1 MKNGPEQ
8 IFSEYRSGKGFK
20 SALGSKGL
28 YEQSKVNERFYS
40 GDQWYGAKCG
50 NDRPLVRYNLIKR
63 IGDYKMSV
71 LLSSDADIAF
81 FAEGIPATN
90 ATKKR
95 VEQIRFLVAAGQSA
109 GFENSEE
116 EIALVTSAL
125 NDYHKIAA
133 KRLKIDALLEQALKN
148 AYISGTGVI
157 YSFWDSEIPTGLY
170 VDDNREIPI
179 KGDVKSEVIDIENV
193 YFGDPE
199 CPSVQSQPYIIIASC
214 WGVDELK
221 RYAVRFGASASA
233 AEGIRPDSINGNK
246 ATVLTKLYKKYSPDG
261 KSYKIYAKMVS
272 ENAVIREEW
281 DIGVRKYP
289 LSVFRWETRK
299 GCAYG
304 ESEITY
310 LIPNQ
315 IAVNRMLTSGVW
327 SAMSSGMPT
336 LVVNG
341 DVVDGEITNDPGQII
356 KVFGSGEDV
365 ANALRFVS
373 PPDYSGNFQSIIGP
387 LVENTLAQSGANPA
401 ALGDVDPDNTSAILT
416 LRNAAMLPLK
426 MLQNR
431 YYEFMEEVAD
441 IWAEFWITQ
450 YGSRRL
456 KIEDENGVWY
466 MPFDGDRYRDLI
478 ICANASVTAPD
489 NFDTDARVK
498 ILDRLLERGDITL
511 EQYLRRLPSGMLKD
525 ADELI
530 RSVRGAAQ

>member
-1 MKNGPEQ
+1 MKQSPEQ
-8 IFSEYRSGKGFK
+8 IFSEYRSGKSFK
-20 SALGSKGL
+20 ASLGSRGL
-28 YEQSKVNERFYS
+28 YEQSKVNERFYT

-50 NDRPLVRYNLIKR
+50 NERPLVRYNLIKR

-71 LLSSDADIAF
+71 LLSSDADITF
-81 FAEGIPATN
+81 FAEGIPSTVT
-90 ATKKR
+90 TKKR
-95 VEQIRFLVAAGQSA
+95 VEQLRALVASGEAA
-109 GFENSEE
+109 ALTNSEE
-116 EIALVTSAL
+116 EIALVTSAF

-133 KRLKIDALLEQALKN
+133 KRLKVNALLEQALKN
-148 AYISGTGVI
+148 AYISGTGAV
-157 YSFWDSEIPTGLY
+157 YSYWDSEAPTGLY
-170 VDDNREIPI
+170 VDENREIPI
-179 KGDVKSEVIDIENV
+179 KGDVKSEVIDIENI
-193 YFGDPE
+193 YFGDHE
-199 CPSVQSQPYIIIASC
+199 CVSVQAQPYIIIAGC
-214 WGVDELK
+214 WGLDELR
-221 RYAVRFGASASA
+221 RYAMRFGATASSVA
-233 AEGIRPDSINGNK
+233 AIKADNIGGNK
-246 ATVLTKLYKKYSPDG
+246 VTVLTKLYKKYSPDG

-289 LSVFRWETRK
+289 LSIFRWETRK
-299 GCAYG
+299 NCAYG

-315 IAVNRMLTSGVW
+315 IAINRMLTSGVW

-341 DVVDGEITNDPGQII
+341 DIVDGEITNEPGQII
-356 KVFGSGEDV
+356 KVFGTGEDV
-365 ANALRFVS
+365 QNALRYIS
-373 PPDYSGNFQSIIGP
+373 PPDYSGNFQSFISP

-431 YYEFMEEVAD
+431 YYVFMEEVAD

-450 YGSRRL
+450 YGKRRL
-456 KIEDENGVWY
+456 KIEDENGAWY

-478 ICANASVTAPD
+478 ICAEAKITAPD
-489 NFDTDARVK
+489 NFDTEARIK

-511 EQYLRRLPSGMLKD
+511 EQYLHRLPSGILKD
-525 ADELI
+525 TDELI
-530 RSVRGAAQ
+530 RIIKGAAV

>member
-1 MKNGPEQ
+1 MTQSPEQ
-8 IFSEYRSGKGFK
+8 IFSEYRSGKSFK
-20 SALGSKGL
+20 ASLGSRGL
-28 YEQSKVNERFYS
+28 YEQSKINERFYT

-50 NDRPLVRYNLIKR
+50 NERPLVRYNLVKR

-71 LLSSDADIAF
+71 LLSSDADITF
-81 FAEGIPATN
+81 FAEGVPATN
-90 ATKKR
+90 SIKKR
-95 VEQIRFLVAAGQSA
+95 VEQLRALAAAGETAVLGS
-109 GFENSEE
+109 SEE
-116 EIALVTSAL
+116 EIALVISAL
-125 NDYHKIAA
+125 NDYRKIAA
-133 KRLKIDALLEQALKN
+133 KRLKVDSLLEQALKN
-148 AYISGTGVI
+148 AYISGTGVV
-157 YSFWDSEIPTGLY
+157 YSYWDSEAPTGLY
-170 VDDNREIPI
+170 VDENREVAI
-179 KGDVKSEVIDIENV
+179 KGDVKSEVIDIENI

-199 CPSVQSQPYIIIASC
+199 CLSVQAQPYIIIAGS
-214 WGVDELK
+214 WPIEELR
-221 RYAVRFGASASA
+221 RYAARCGSA
-233 AEGIRPDSINGNK
+233 AVAIRADSVGGDK

-261 KSYKIYAKMVS
+261 KSYKIYAKMVC
-272 ENAVIREEW
+272 EGAVIREEW

-289 LSVFRWETRK
+289 ISVFRWETRK
-299 GCAYG
+299 NCTYG

-356 KVFGSGEDV
+356 KVFGSSDDV
-365 ANALRFVS
+365 QNALRYVS
-373 PPDYSGNFQSIIGP
+373 PPDYSGNLQSFIAP

-441 IWAEFWITQ
+441 IWAEFWIMQ
-450 YGSRRL
+450 YGRRRL

-466 MPFDGDRYRDLI
+466 MPFEGDRYRDLI
-478 ICANASVTAPD
+478 ICAEARITAPD
-489 NFDTDARVK
+489 SYDTEAKIK

-511 EQYLRRLPSGMLKD
+511 QQYLHRLPSGILKD

-530 RSVRGAAQ
+530 RSVRGATV